1 MPGSP
6 CRIALLAL
14 AALAPAACA
23 SGANPVRDA
32 FQAVGVGPKEVRAP
46 DFVAQSRTERKD
58 YVPVGTSAPARPIP
72 KKTAA
77 EVSRAEA
84 EMDGARAANAARA
97 AEAQAAGATP
107 PPAPARPPAAAP
119 SSR

>member
-6 CRIALLAL
+6 RRTVLLVL

-23 SGANPVRDA
+23 PGTNLVRDA
-32 FQAVGVGPKEVRAP
+32 FQAVGVGPKEVQAP

-58 YVPVGTSAPARPIP
+58 YVPVGTSAPARPTP

-77 EVSRAEA
+77 EVGRAEA

-97 AEAQAAGATP
+97 AEARAAGSTP
-107 PPAPARPPAAAP
+107 PPAPARAPAAAP